1 MIHIEVTDEEI
12 REDLDKLFEWAS
24 KLAHKYNGNCNFSKQ
39 NGRVDLD
46 FRMSMQRAPKR

>member
-12 REDLDKLFEWAS
+12 REDLDKLFEQAS
-24 KLAHKYNGNCNFSKQ
+24 KLAHKYNGRFTFSKQ

-46 FRMSMQRAPKR
+46 FCMSMQRASK